1 MRALIID
8 DDKAN
13 QFILQQFLAPFATTS
28 VASDGEEGLALF
40 EKGIETQLP
49 YDLVCLDIMMPGI
62 DGVEVLRQI
71 RAKEAEQGLVG
82 LDGVKIIM
90 ISAVADTGT
99 VVGAFRD
106 GCEAYLIK
114 PIDRDDLI
122 RNLKTLKLIAE
133 NAGK

>member
-13 QFILQQFLAPFATTS
+13 QFILQQFLAPFATTA
-28 VASDGEEGLALF
+28 VAGDGEQGLDLF
-40 EKGIETQLP
+40 TKAIEQQLP
-49 YDLVCLDIMMPGI
+49 FDLVCLDIMMPGI

-71 RAKEAEQGLVG
+71 RAKEADLGLIG
-82 LDGVKIIM
+82 LDGVKVIM
-90 ISAVADTGT
+90 ITAVAETAT

-114 PIDRDDLI
+114 PLNRDELV
-122 RNLKTLKLIAE
+122 RNLKTLKLIPE
-133 NAGK
+133 NAEA